1 MNTSYF
7 IEYDT
12 GKCRYCIR
20 DIFKDFLKEIIT
32 DTEKE
37 SKRGILEKAGAVFI
51 KRDDFFA
58 AYKCFYE
65 IDEWEKIYGSKP
77 EFHKIYPVLKAEN
90 KDFLY
95 ENHKRVSQR
104 SQKKEL
110 LFYHTYVPC
119 SFLL

>member
-1 MNTSYF
+1 MPLLHKGYF
-7 IEYDT
+7 Q
-12 GKCRYCIR
+12 RL
-20 DIFKDFLKEIIT
+20 LKEIIT

-51 KRDDFFA
+51 KGMIFA

-90 KDFLY
+90 KDFL
-95 ENHKRVSQR
+95 
-104 SQKKEL
+104 
-110 LFYHTYVPC
+110 
-119 SFLL
+119 

>member
-1 MNTSYF
+1 M
-7 IEYDT
+7 
-12 GKCRYCIR
+12 
-20 DIFKDFLKEIIT
+20 
-32 DTEKE
+32 
-37 SKRGILEKAGAVFI
+37 EKAGAVFI

-90 KDFLY
+90 KDFFMKIIK
-95 ENHKRVSQR
+95 ECPTEAR
-104 SQKKEL
+104 KKEL